1 MKDNLIEKLQYLT
14 EQWCT
19 VADNIKN
26 VVREILEEQ
35 KTAMNIMEYK
45 LSIGFEEKISLDDLV
60 VEIAYNPTIDGLS
73 FENLLHFGEELENRG
88 LIENPK
94 GDFLY
99 IGESSFDKLRHAI
112 FLKVKS
118 MFPRP
123 VTEEDDGEGYL
134 VDAELLDQPTV
145 EENTEDEIEEVIAEE
160 MVEEQPVPAISCFS
174 LDDIS
179 KGKIRKNIR
188 KVIEM
193 EKDYLFVLNNWML
206 HLATNNGQIYEKQI
220 PEGISRERYREKVNT
235 EEEKEL
241 LLDMVAE
248 FMGDEVANDFC
259 KWLAEVAAEDEP
271 ESTESSTD
279 SSTDD
284 DNDGNSE
291 ETPVY
296 KEEPEE
302 AVVRIIEEYPSEW
315 KCAEYHEKNMYDS
328 KDFLTISE
336 EDQKEFKNHA
346 SEAFVCQIKEL
357 SLKKHYIACCLD
369 NKWIYSQLN
378 WYDENEFLRRN
389 ADGRF
394 AREMTPMDLAYKCF
408 KDNYK
413 DYITVENGGIRYIG
427 KALEYEQGKEPA
439 FMVDHCFR
447 LENPLKHPLFGKS
460 AVINYRGKYYIDTY
474 INKIHRTALL
484 TDEDVKKVT
493 IPYSISPFN
502 LVIAYFGHEIKY
514 EDNGCHAE
522 TEKDLCPEFSGSIHE
537 VCYGTHVIGNPW
549 PMPKMKKR
557 SLPKDYQ
564 VDCELR
570 KEASIY
576 FVRYNIHGGIFRKCV
591 YGLVQELHDE
601 FVYKIFERNEDGR
614 FTRNLTVQQ
623 VAEYYATNYILKT
636 LVMLMGAKK
645 GIPAFVLQERLRVS
659 EQFIKDFEREWKVSV
674 QKRHSTPFD
683 STEKECLKKDFIS
696 GMTVEKIK
704 AKYHLKDYNA
714 IYCVIERIKDRTL
727 TLPWKME
734 RLIALLD

>member
-1 MKDNLIEKLQYLT
+1 MKDNLIEKLQNLT

-45 LSIGFEEKISLDDLV
+45 LSVGFEEKISLDNLV

-99 IGESSFDKLRHAI
+99 IRKPLFSNDRDAI
-112 FLKVKS
+112 LLKVKAMLGHPEKEKNDS
-118 MFPRP
+118 
-123 VTEEDDGEGYL
+123 GEYL
-134 VDAELLDQPTV
+134 KEY
-145 EENTEDEIEEVIAEE
+145 AEE
-160 MVEEQPVPAISCFS
+160 EFLEQLASMVEESPVPATSCFS

-193 EKDYLFVLNNWML
+193 EKDYLYFIYDWML
-206 HLATNNGQIYEKQI
+206 CLTTNGGHIYNKEI
-220 PEGISRERYREKVNT
+220 PEGIWREQYREKVNT

-241 LLDMVAE
+241 LLDMAAE

-284 DNDGNSE
+284 DNDGNGE
-291 ETPVY
+291 ETPIY

-302 AVVRIIEEYPSEW
+302 AVVRMIDKYPSEW
-315 KCAEYHEKNMYDS
+315 KCAEYHEKNMYGS
-328 KDFLTISE
+328 KDLLTISE
-336 EDQKEFKNHA
+336 EDQEEFKNHA

-394 AREMTPMDLAYKCF
+394 AREMTPMDLAYKYF

-439 FMVDHCFR
+439 FCVDHCFR
-447 LENPLKHPLFGKS
+447 LEEPLKHPLFGKS

-493 IPYSISPFN
+493 TPYSISPFN

-537 VCYGTHVIGNPW
+537 VCYGTYVIGNPW

-557 SLPKDYQ
+557 TLPKGYQ
-564 VDCELR
+564 VDYELE
-570 KEASIY
+570 KEVSIY

-591 YGLVQELHDE
+591 YGLVQKLHDE
-601 FVYKIFERNEDGR
+601 FVYKLFERNDDGR

-623 VAEYYATNYILKT
+623 VAEYYATNYILKMQ
-636 LVMLMGAKK
+636 VMLMGAKK